1 MGTPCSPHAR
11 TTAATSSPVGRAN
24 DEPRLAAESSGQIV
38 LEAGAQLRVRK
49 HVIGPD
55 ELHEALGQPLAD
67 LHPAHRST
75 RSPRETGCAAPYVL

>member
-1 MGTPCSPHAR
+1 ML
-11 TTAATSSPVGRAN
+11 AACAHDRGDLVAGRRAN
-24 DEPRLAAESSGQIV
+24 DEPRLAAEPPGQIA

-67 LHPAHRST
+67 LHPAHCST